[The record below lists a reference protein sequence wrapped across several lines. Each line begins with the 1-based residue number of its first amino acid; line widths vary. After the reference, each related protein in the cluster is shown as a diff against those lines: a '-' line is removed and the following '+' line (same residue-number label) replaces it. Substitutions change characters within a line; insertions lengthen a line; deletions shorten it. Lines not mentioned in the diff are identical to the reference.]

1 MSAPT
6 RELTNEGIV
15 ADAGAYADLPLGQPE
30 VSGSAIGT
38 TGYCLGGR
46 MPMAAAGGP
55 GITIAAAAS

>member
-6 RELTNEGIV
+6 RELTNEWIV
-15 ADAGAYADLPLGQPE
+15 ADAGAYADLLLGQPE
-30 VSGSAIGT
+30 VSGSGIGA

-46 MPMAAAGGP
+46 MSMVAAGGL